1 MNIWIEYFKM
11 KDNRLNTH
19 AKMKEQA
26 KWIPPEPK
34 DVNKRFCQTLKEAQ
48 NLAKS
53 LFDQG
58 YHVSIKQDGHG
69 NIN

>member
-1 MNIWIEYFKM
+1 MIEYFKM
-11 KDNRLNTH
+11 KDDRLNNH
-19 AKMKEQA
+19 AQMKEQA
-26 KWIPPEPK
+26 KWIPPDPK
-34 DVNKRFCQTLKEAQ
+34 DVRKRFCQTLKEAQ

>member
-1 MNIWIEYFKM
+1 
-11 KDNRLNTH
+11 
-19 AKMKEQA
+19 MKEQA
-26 KWIPPEPK
+26 KCIPPDPK